1 MNTELQSKLLEI
13 VTSMQDGFLKT
24 KDFALEQLPS
34 IANEYILF
42 NRMYLTFLI
51 LFILGIAVAWGI
63 FYKKTVIDSQK
74 EKKQSPYHNT
84 FRDNFDTF
92 NFVTAVLVVVLGL
105 TFLVNLRQFFLVWF
119 APKIFLI
126 ETIAHMV
133 K

>member
-24 KDFALEQLPS
+24 KDFAMEQLPS
-34 IANEYILF
+34 VANEYILF
-42 NRMYLTFLI
+42 NRMYMSFLM
-51 LFILGIAVAWGI
+51 LSILGVAVTWGM

-74 EKKQSPYHNT
+74 VKKSPYYDT
-84 FRDNFDTF
+84 RPDNFDTF
-92 NFVTAVLVVVLGL
+92 KVVTMVLTVLL
-105 TFLVNLRQFFLVWF
+105 SFMFLLNLREFFLVWF

-126 ETIAHMV
+126 ESIAHMV